1 MSFIV
6 QIGVSELVGA
16 AILEETAP
24 LSGCAGFFCITPF
37 TLMYLGTEPAGGAVG
52 NVGAATGGDAGV
64 GAAIGSDALVCDGGV
79 AAAGFSYAG
88 FFCITPFTCCMLR
101 IYHMLRCCIMASRR

>member
-1 MSFIV
+1 
-6 QIGVSELVGA
+6 
-16 AILEETAP
+16 
-24 LSGCAGFFCITPF
+24 
-37 TLMYLGTEPAGGAVG
+37 
-52 NVGAATGGDAGV
+52 V